1 MKPSEFI
8 KDALR
13 TDGTLNDK
21 GDRRIEHAIMGLV
34 TEAGELTDALKRYK
48 FYKQKLD
55 RVNLIEEAGD
65 IMWYLAILCD
75 ELGVSF
81 ETVWEKTI
89 RKLKTRYPEKYTHK
103 NAKIRNLQ
111 KERKELEK

>member
-1 MKPSEFI
+1 MKPSDFI
-8 KDALR
+8 KNALR
-13 TDGTLNDK
+13 TESTLSDNSEV
-21 GDRRIEHAIMGLV
+21 RIEHAVMGLV
-34 TEAGELTDALKRYK
+34 TEAGELTDALKRHK
-48 FYKQKLD
+48 FYRQKLD
-55 RVNLIEEAGD
+55 KVNLVEEVGD

-81 ETVWEKTI
+81 EKVWEKTI
-89 RKLKTRYPEKYTHK
+89 RKLKARYPEKYTHK